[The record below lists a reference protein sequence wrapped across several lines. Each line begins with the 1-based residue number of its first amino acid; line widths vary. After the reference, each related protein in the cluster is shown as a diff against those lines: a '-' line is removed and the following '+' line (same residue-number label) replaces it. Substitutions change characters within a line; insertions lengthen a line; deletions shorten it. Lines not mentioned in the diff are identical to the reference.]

1 MSDESANKRTHGRRH
16 SRSPAEVSRLQRT
29 RNAHQ
34 HGRRGALL
42 PTPFPGF
49 IYITE
54 AADKGFL
61 GILLQGRGSGPQGR
75 VERTHWPPTSLSGL
89 TVTRPHAIRKHN
101 TPLADSGSQSV
112 GLTHSPAPIGHSN
125 ARHRGAVFS
134 PEDRAHSGPRTQ
146 TALSV
151 ALKFVQRDSGSISK
165 PPSPKFLPSR
175 WQPPPRAWA
184 CERRLCRWTRR
195 GKGLRGARSVPC
207 ATTGRKAGA
216 PQRGPITNP
225 SSASPAAPARAPPP
239 VPRPAAAG
247 VRAPSRAPAAGGA
260 RGASGKGRGRRAG
273 AGGRRSRRPAPRA
286 SAPRPLTSE
295 MRRPQRQRLRDSA
308 ASDPVPGLRSRR
320 RSPRRPRPRPPASA
334 PGPAHAPRAARS
346 LGSAAP
352 ARPARPGRPAR
363 PAPRPPGAPRPASRP
378 LPYKAGRR
386 GPRGHTARRAGA
398 APPGPPGP
406 PAGPR
411 APGDGG
417 ARGPPSRLG
426 RSGASL
432 SAETLWVRAG
442 GRRCG
447 LGTPRSGCR
456 GRGVGAP
463 CERRGTAGARGERP
477 GAVGP
482 GTGRRA
488 QLGRPG
494 GGGVGAGCNLTPA
507 GGDRSSCP
515 PGPRAARVKA
525 QTSEALPL
533 SPSFS
538 GHLLPSHLQAV
549 SSRAPPLP

>member
-61 GILLQGRGSGPQGR
+61 RILLQGRGSGPQGR

-184 CERRLCRWTRR
+184 CERCLCRWTRR
-195 GKGLRGARSVPC
+195 GKGLRGARSVLC

-260 RGASGKGRGRRAG
+260 RGLGEGTRPARGCRRPEEPAPR
-273 AGGRRSRRPAPRA
+273 APSRRPAATYLGDAATAAAAPPRLGRERPGA
-286 SAPRPLTSE
+286 RPALAPRLPAPAPPPAPRFRARPGPRPARRALIGKRGPGPPRAPRP
-295 MRRPQRQRLRDSA
+295 
-308 ASDPVPGLRSRR
+308 
-320 RSPRRPRPRPPASA
+320 PRPA
-334 PGPAHAPRAARS
+334 
-346 LGSAAP
+346 
-352 ARPARPGRPAR
+352 
-363 PAPRPPGAPRPASRP
+363 PPGAPRPASRP

-406 PAGPR
+406 PPRPPGAGR
-411 APGDGG
+411 RRG
-417 ARGPPSRLG
+417 ARTALPGGP
-426 RSGASL
+426 
-432 SAETLWVRAG
+432 V
-442 GRRCG
+442 
-447 LGTPRSGCR
+447 GCEPLR
-456 GRGVGAP
+456 GD
-463 CERRGTAGARGERP
+463 
-477 GAVGP
+477 AVGP
-482 GTGRRA
+482 RWGPALRGWDPTERVQRA
-488 QLGRPG
+488 GSG
-494 GGGVGAGCNLTPA
+494 
-507 GGDRSSCP
+507 S
-515 PGPRAARVKA
+515 
-525 QTSEALPL
+525 AL
-533 SPSFS
+533 
-538 GHLLPSHLQAV
+538 
-549 SSRAPPLP
+549 RAPRDGGSAR

>member
-247 VRAPSRAPAAGGA
+247 VRAPSRAPAAGGRA
-260 RGASGKGRGRRAG
+260 GPRGRDAAGARVQEAGGAGAPRPEPAPRGHLPRRCGDRSGSASATRPRATRCPACARAAAPRAG
-273 AGGRRSRRPAPRA
+273 PAPGPPLPRPARPTPRAPRAHWEARPRPAPRA
-286 SAPRPLTSE
+286 P
-295 MRRPQRQRLRDSA
+295 
-308 ASDPVPGLRSRR
+308 
-320 RSPRRPRPRPPASA
+320 
-334 PGPAHAPRAARS
+334 
-346 LGSAAP
+346 
-352 ARPARPGRPAR
+352 
-363 PAPRPPGAPRPASRP
+363 
-378 LPYKAGRR
+378 
-386 GPRGHTARRAGA
+386 A
-398 APPGPPGP
+398 APPGPPRGRPAPRGRP
-406 PAGPR
+406 PGLCLTRRVGAGPGATR
-411 APGDGG
+411 LGG
-417 ARGPPSRLG
+417 RGPPLLVLPAPPPAPG
-426 RSGASL
+426 RR
-432 SAETLWVRAG
+432 ETEGRADRPPGWAGRVRASPR
-442 GRRCG
+442 RRCG
-447 LGTPRSGCR
+447 SALGAGAAGLGPHGAGAEGGEWERPASAAGRRERAVSAPARSGR
-456 GRGVGAP
+456 ALGAARSRAALAVGGWGRGATLLRLEAIGLL
-463 CERRGTAGARGERP
+463 ARL
-477 GAVGP
+477 GP
-482 GTGRRA
+482 GLPVSKRRP
-488 QLGRPG
+488 QRLFHCLRPSRDT
-494 GGGVGAGCNLTPA
+494 CCPLT
-507 GGDRSSCP
+507 
-515 PGPRAARVKA
+515 
-525 QTSEALPL
+525 
-533 SPSFS
+533 
-538 GHLLPSHLQAV
+538 
-549 SSRAPPLP
+549 SRR